1 MSASCCNVGRLWP
14 PVLTR
19 TAGISPSPRS
29 TAVCADSSWSSCLR
43 CSSFNALNK
52 ASPASGATSV
62 SVGKTSLRSSELLP
76 RCRFQVALH
85 HAQHPI
91 LQLGSHI
98 VDGLC
103 FMLVGCPLRLHDL
116 PRLRLPAALPRAL
129 RHAVAGSQVSGHEF
143 PLFRLGAATT
153 TLLLSALSPPAPHLL
168 DTLCV
173 CGKSG
178 PRVRESR
185 SSTSTCTHPYFPQ
198 CDDSVSPPL
207 LGFGPPQGPA
217 SLRLPSAPPG
227 ALLHTAAGYLDS

>member
-1 MSASCCNVGRLWP
+1 MHSSKVSASCCNVGSLWP

-43 CSSFNALNK
+43 CSSFNTLNK

-98 VDGLC
+98 VDGLRV
-103 FMLVGCPLRLHDL
+103 MLVGCPLRLHDL

-129 RHAVAGSQVSGHEF
+129 RHAVAGLLVSGRRF
-143 PLFRLGAATT
+143 LPRSGPSAATT
-153 TLLLSALSPPAPHLL
+153 TLLLPALSPPPPHLL
-168 DTLCV
+168 DTLCA
-173 CGKSG
+173 CGK
-178 PRVRESR
+178 
-185 SSTSTCTHPYFPQ
+185 
-198 CDDSVSPPL
+198 
-207 LGFGPPQGPA
+207 
-217 SLRLPSAPPG
+217 
-227 ALLHTAAGYLDS
+227 